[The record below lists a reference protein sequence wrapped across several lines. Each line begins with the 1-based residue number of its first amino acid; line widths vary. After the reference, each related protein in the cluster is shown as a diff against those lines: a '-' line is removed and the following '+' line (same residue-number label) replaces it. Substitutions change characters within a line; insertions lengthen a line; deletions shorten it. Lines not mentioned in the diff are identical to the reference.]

1 MSKTWEALWKSLGLE
16 NAKFP
21 QVAALVGS
29 GGKTSLMG
37 QLARAGKE
45 HQLRV
50 AVLTTT
56 HIWKPVQG
64 LRLVE
69 GAECPA
75 GRDCAED
82 CASGVEG
89 SRRNT
94 ERSAEQSRTGDKAS
108 GVEGSRRNTERSAEQ
123 SRRWKMEKGTVT
135 VFGRDCGNG
144 KITFPGEEC
153 YREICR
159 EADLILVEADGSR
172 GLPVKYP
179 GPREPVIPD
188 NVNMILCVCGLSGL
202 GRPGQAVCHRWEL
215 APASRNGSGEPEEFA
230 SGNGS
235 GEPEESANWN
245 GSVEPEESAGWN
257 GSGEPVSAAGRN
269 SIVEPV
275 SAAGRNDAVEPVK
288 AASQNDGIEARQE
301 TERITE
307 KLLARLLEEGY
318 GKPLAE
324 RYPGAEFYYCL
335 NQADTEAQEA
345 AAKRIL
351 QRTGRAGLVMCLKD
365 EENILYKT
373 ASGEEPGVGNPLP
386 CQKELWESKDRPY
399 LALIYMA
406 SGFGRRYG
414 SNKLLEMVGGKPLY
428 LHGLETLVEA
438 AGELKEG
445 GRAENLQGKERASGV
460 EGGMEIRLI
469 VVSQYGE
476 ILERAKQLGAV
487 PVYNPNSEEGITA
500 SIHLGIEAS
509 DYAGQDVRAEA
520 SDYAKQDV
528 RPEASGYA
536 KQDVRPEAYLFSVAD
551 QPWMKAES
559 IVRLVEEFLES
570 GRTMA
575 CLTDGRRRGNPV
587 LFAAKY
593 REELMALT
601 GDKGGSQLLR
611 RYPGQVLEVPVGPEE
626 LRDVDQPGDASV

>member
-1 MSKTWEALWKSLGLE
+1 MEKQRFSVVTENAVEDIGWEKRNKMSETWQGLWSDLGLHK
-16 NAKFP
+16 AKFP
-21 QVAALVGS
+21 QVAVLVGS

-82 CASGVEG
+82 CA
-89 SRRNT
+89 
-94 ERSAEQSRTGDKAS
+94 D

-135 VFGRDCGNG
+135 VFGRDCGDG

-188 NVNMILCVCGLSGL
+188 NVNMILCVCGMSGL
-202 GRPGQAVCHRWEL
+202 GRPGREVCHRWEL
-215 APASRNGSGEPEEFA
+215 APAGRK
-230 SGNGS
+230 GS
-235 GEPEESANWN
+235 GEPEESA
-245 GSVEPEESAGWN
+245 SWN
-257 GSGEPVSAAGRN
+257 GSGEPVSAAGKN

-288 AASQNDGIEARQE
+288 AASQNGGIEACQE

-307 KLLARLLEEGY
+307 KLLAHLLEEGY

-335 NQADTEAQEA
+335 NQADTEAQAA

-351 QRTGRAGLVMCLKD
+351 QRTGRAGLIMCLKD

-373 ASGEEPGVGNPLP
+373 IGGEKPGVGNPLP

-438 AGELKEG
+438 AGELKKG
-445 GRAENLQGKERASGV
+445 GRAENLQGKERVSGA

-487 PVYNPNSEEGITA
+487 PVYNPNSGEGITA
-500 SIHLGIEAS
+500 SIHLGIEASDYAGQDVRVEAS

-551 QPWMKAES
+551 QPWLKAES
-559 IVRLVEEFLES
+559 IVRLVEEFQES

-575 CLTDGRRRGNPV
+575 CLTNGRQRGNPV

-626 LRDVDQPGDASV
+626 LRDVDQPGDAYTAQC